1 MSSKQGSRSPSR
13 KRARERSDSRHK
25 HSKRRR
31 SDEPSG
37 QDTLTSGG
45 NSAAFDELFKQISG
59 ISEAVHS
66 LGQRLTTLQAAAPTS
81 NGSERISNGHE
92 IMAAEC
98 PVLSHNKVS
107 INDIN

>member
-1 MSSKQGSRSPSR
+1 MQGSDQTV
-13 KRARERSDSRHK
+13 ATNTGC
-25 HSKRRR
+25 KRRR

-81 NGSERISNGHE
+81 NGSERINNGHE

-98 PVLSHNKVS
+98 PVVRRIDNTR
-107 INDIN
+107 